1 MRFATRIAA
10 VAIIAAALAA
20 NPARVLGQPADQSKP
35 APSLAMIPAS
45 SAAFLHFRIGE
56 IWDSPFG
63 KQVRSAIAKSEP
75 DFEAEAEKR
84 MGVALSNIATATY
97 VFQELEKES
106 LIMLATTRRPFD
118 RAKLLAAFQHKDPPK
133 MVGEFEVIKKSD
145 RECFVIVNDR
155 CFFLSSGRSTD
166 AAVALAHSL
175 RAIAARPDE
184 GPLRAALNRASAAG
198 VISGG
203 LNVKAIPP
211 IPPGAQIGPPFSE
224 LLPILKAETIAGA
237 IELGD
242 ALRLDASAKFSNAE
256 DAAKGEAAIKAGIA
270 FLTETVK
277 QGIAAP
283 VPASPDR
290 ELAIHLLNE
299 AKKSLESTKISR
311 APNDVRIAI
320 TNGGIIANGPTLATS
335 IAAMIRTARDSAS
348 RVVIANDLKQIG
360 LAMHNY
366 LSAYGTF
373 PPHAIYS
380 KDGKTPLLSWRVAIL
395 PYLEQ
400 DDLYKQFKLDEPWD
414 SEHNKKLIARIPA
427 IYKSPTAAP
436 SKETGQTPFLAFVG
450 GGALFDASPKGTAAR
465 DMVDGF
471 SRTFMVVE
479 AQEQVPWTK
488 PDDIRFD
495 PSKPIP
501 KFGMD
506 AKDADFLVLFADGSV
521 QRLSKALAEKKLKAL
536 ITRAGNEPIDP

>member
-1 MRFATRIAA
+1 MRFVTRITALA
-10 VAIIAAALAA
+10 VVAALAA
-20 NPARVLGQPADQSKP
+20 NAAQTFGQPTDQSKP
-35 APSLAMIPAS
+35 APSLSMIPAN
-45 SAAFLHFRIGE
+45 SAAFLHFRVGE

-63 KQVRSAIAKSEP
+63 KQVRAAIAKGEP

-97 VFQELEKES
+97 VFQDLEKES
-106 LIMLATTRRPFD
+106 LIMLATTRKPFD
-118 RAKLLAAFQHKDPPK
+118 KAKFLAAVQPKDPPK
-133 MVGEFEVIKKSD
+133 MIGDFEVVKKSE

-166 AAVALAHSL
+166 AAVALAQKL
-175 RAIAARPDE
+175 RAIVANPDE

-198 VISGG
+198 VIAGG
-203 LNVKAIPP
+203 LDVKSIPP
-211 IPPGAQIGPPFSE
+211 IPPGAQIGPPFSD
-224 LLPILKAETIAGA
+224 LLPILKAETFAGT

-242 ALRLDASAKFSNAE
+242 ALRLDASAKFSNAD
-256 DAAKGEAAIKAGIA
+256 DAAKGEVAIKAGIA

-290 ELAIHLLNE
+290 DLAIQLLNE
-299 AKKSLESTKISR
+299 AKKSLESTKIAR
-311 APNDVRIAI
+311 AQNDIRIEM
-320 TNGGIIANGPTLATS
+320 TNGGLIANGATLATS
-335 IAAMIRTARDSAS
+335 IAAMVRTARDSAS
-348 RVVIANDLKQIG
+348 RTVVANNLKQIG

-366 LSAYGTF
+366 LSEHGTF

-400 DDLYKQFKLDEPWD
+400 NELYKQFKLDEPWD

-436 SKETGQTPFLAFVG
+436 SKEVGRTPFLAFVG
-450 GGALFDASPKGTAAR
+450 GGAFFDATPKGAAVR

-471 SRTFMVVE
+471 SKTLMVVE

-501 KFGMD
+501 KFAVEG
-506 AKDADFLVLFADGSV
+506 KDADYLVLFADGSV
-521 QRLSKALAEKKLKAL
+521 QKLSKGLVEKKLKAL

>member
-1 MRFATRIAA
+1 MRFAIRIAA
-10 VAIIAAALAA
+10 VAIVAAALAA

-35 APSLAMIPAS
+35 EPSLAMIPAS
-45 SAAFLHFRIGE
+45 SAAFLHFRVGE

-63 KQVRSAIAKSEP
+63 KQVRAAIAKGEP

-97 VFQELEKES
+97 VFQDLEKES

-118 RAKLLAAFQHKDPPK
+118 KAKFFAAVQLKDPPK
-133 MVGEFEVIKKSD
+133 MVGEFEVAKKSE
-145 RECFVIVNDR
+145 RECFVIVSDR

-166 AAVALAHSL
+166 AAVALAQKL
-175 RAIAARPDE
+175 RSIAANPDQ
-184 GPLRAALNRASAAG
+184 GPLRAALNRASASG
-198 VISGG
+198 VVSGG

-211 IPPGAQIGPPFSE
+211 IPPGAQIPPPFID
-224 LLPILKAETIAGA
+224 LLPILKAETFAGT

-242 ALRLDASAKFSNAE
+242 ALRLDATAKFSNAE
-256 DAAKGEAAIKAGIA
+256 DAAKGEVAIKAGIA

-283 VPASPDR
+283 MPAGPDR
-290 ELAIHLLNE
+290 NLAIQLLNE
-299 AKKSLESTKISR
+299 AKKSLESTKIAR
-311 APNDVRIAI
+311 AQNDIRIEM
-320 TNGGIIANGPTLATS
+320 TNGGLVANGPTLATS
-335 IAAMIRTARDSAS
+335 IAAMIRSARDSAS
-348 RVVIANDLKQIG
+348 HMVIANDLKQIG

-395 PYLEQ
+395 PFLEQ

-414 SEHNKKLIARIPA
+414 SEHNKKLIARIPT

-436 SKETGQTPFLAFVG
+436 SKEVGRTPFLACVG
-450 GGALFDASPKGTAAR
+450 GGAVFDASAKGTAPR
-465 DMVDGF
+465 DMLDGF
-471 SRTFMVVE
+471 SKTLMVVE

-495 PSKPIP
+495 ASKPIP
-501 KFGMD
+501 KFG
-506 AKDADFLVLFADGSV
+506 AESKDADYLVLFADGSV
-521 QRLSKALAEKKLKAL
+521 QKLSKALAEKKLKAL